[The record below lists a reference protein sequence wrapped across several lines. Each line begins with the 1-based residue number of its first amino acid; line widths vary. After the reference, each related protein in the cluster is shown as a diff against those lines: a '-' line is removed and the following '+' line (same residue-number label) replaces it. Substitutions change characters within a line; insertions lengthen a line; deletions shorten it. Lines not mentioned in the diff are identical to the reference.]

1 MFDSFNKSEKLM
13 NYLGRTGLGKL
24 AGSYN
29 QIFANQSVNTSNF
42 TIECLGGL
50 DRGIVVVSNTMGE
63 ILVTER
69 INAESATRVE
79 ISTFSEATAEE
90 LCGVVLFLNLV
101 QEIAIDDSEGRFKNW
116 IDFCI
121 MSAKDALKAKL

>member
-1 MFDSFNKSEKLM
+1 MIDSFNKSEKLM

-24 AGSYN
+24 ASSYN
-29 QIFANQSVNTSNF
+29 QIFANQPVNTSNF

-50 DRGIVVVSNTMGE
+50 DRGIVVVSNIMGE

-101 QEIAIDDSEGRFKNW
+101 QEIAIDDTEGRFKNW

-121 MSAKDALKAKL
+121 MSAKDALKQKL